1 MKLKKLL
8 ATATII
14 SAFVFTGAYAEVVNL
29 SNGDRITG
37 RILRTDETNVVLE
50 TAFGTIP
57 LPRNMVV
64 GISTD
69 SLKESKLEQSLASQQ
84 AEAQTRA
91 AAPEKTETDEKYDP
105 AANDETAPEAKEREL
120 EWVVAYRN
128 FMREN
133 LPEGWQF
140 RLRGGLEY
148 RSTSSS
154 VMSAYAAFDTIKEWN
169 LNKFSATA
177 YYNYTKQTS
186 AENVTDVT
194 LDKYGVDTAYRR
206 DFNES
211 RHWYFQNILNYKRD
225 TVKGIRDQ
233 VDEAAT
239 FGYRFDFKRYNLI
252 IDIAPGPAVRY
263 INADNYDTKWV
274 AMAVLAENIQWKIST
289 LLRFE
294 QNGYLGFNLQDPQ
307 EYSANLGLGLILKAT
322 DVMEIALRYSYSY
335 DAINASSNQLSEQT
349 LLLSFEFPFN
359 WKY

>member
-1 MKLKKLL
+1 MMLKRLL
-8 ATATII
+8 AIAAATLALV
-14 SAFVFTGAYAEVVNL
+14 STSAYAEIVNL

-37 RILRTDETNVVLE
+37 KILRTDETNVVLE

-84 AEAQTRA
+84 AEAQA
-91 AAPEKTETDEKYDP
+91 NAENSKETATVKKYDP
-105 AANDETAPEAKEREL
+105 TANDETAPEAKEKEL

-128 FMREN
+128 FLREN

-140 RLRGGLEY
+140 RLRGGVEY

-154 VMSAYAAFDTIKEWN
+154 IMSAYAAFDTIKEWD
-169 LNKFSATA
+169 LNKFTATA

-186 AENVTDVT
+186 ADNVTDVT
-194 LDKYGVDTAYRR
+194 LDKYGVDTAFRR

-239 FGYRFDFKRYNLI
+239 FGYRFDFKRYDLI

-263 INADNYDTKWV
+263 INAENYDTKWV
-274 AMAVLAENIQWKIST
+274 AMAVLAENITWKISN

-294 QNGYLGFNLQDPQ
+294 QNGYLGFNLQNPE

-335 DAINASSNQLSEQT
+335 DAINASSNQMSEQT